1 MTAAIRISVDNVA
14 VLASLD
20 RAAAV
25 LGNPPLAE
33 IGARLVASTID
44 RFERERDPDGT
55 PWLPSQRALAEHGQ
69 TLTDTG
75 RLKAS
80 IAYLVLDR
88 EELLVGTN
96 VTYAA
101 IHQFGGQAGRAKK
114 TTLPAR
120 PYLGIDSADGR
131 AITRIVSRAIER
143 ALR

>member
-25 LGNPPLAE
+25 LSDPPLAE
-33 IGARLVASTID
+33 IGERLVISTIN

-55 PWLPSQRALAEHGQ
+55 PWLPSQRALAENSQ

-75 RLKAS
+75 RLKGL
-80 IAYLVLDR
+80 ITYLVVDD

-96 VTYAA
+96 VVYAA
-101 IHQFGGQAGRAKK
+101 IHQFGGQAGRDKK
-114 TTLPAR
+114 TTLPPR
-120 PYLGIDSADGR
+120 PYLGIDGR
-131 AITRIVSRAIER
+131 DETAITRIVSRAIER